1 MGKQLKVYR
10 NFSGGLSEVAN
21 DNMKDNELVMA
32 QNAEP
37 SSTYGIQRC
46 SGTSAYSRLTFEDDG
61 ETLYDSGAVKY
72 IIPFTAYMEP
82 TGEDPYFQ
90 EQLLAL
96 SYDET
101 GANYAVYVKNLPDG
115 EWYHN
120 SDGWVLSDVKG
131 YFSFANKLYFLTGNG
146 IERYQWDDTEQ
157 GYKIVS
163 IDAAQAKSETTVTW
177 GSDVWQ
183 KMWASIETAVSVVQR
198 GSRWLYATGR
208 DEIWYTKTGEPFG
221 ILGAVNAVTQDND
234 KLTALHLF
242 NDNVLIF
249 KKNSVFQL
257 SGWDYEGNT
266 DLVMSRLNVATG
278 ADYPNSIAT
287 IDNAV
292 LFLSSDGLYKLSIP
306 YYSSVT
312 AAENISLEKARN
324 RLVKDKG
331 APVDARGVTWNST
344 YYLSLTFADGSVEE
358 YRYHTKDKSFWGPY
372 TSGALCYMP
381 YADNRDYLY
390 IGLNNGYIAYYDD
403 TQSSFFD
410 PDLQQQS
417 TIPMIVKTKAFD
429 VVGVMFQN
437 SKVKKAFV
445 AAKQY
450 ADQSSG
456 LYIQIKADYADE
468 AKTVDQESYEHMIGD
483 ALSTKGISFDESLVW
498 QEGEWWE
505 ERWGW
510 NDTVCKQL
518 PIGRKT
524 KHFQFILKSNETN
537 PLVIYG
543 LGLQYKRKKVKGDT
557 KGVSNVE
564 VQD

>member
-1 MGKQLKVYR
+1 MSKLLKVYR

-46 SGTSAYSRLTFEDDG
+46 SGTREYQKMTNFDG
-61 ETLYDSGAVKY
+61 PVEY
-72 IIPFTAYMEP
+72 IIPFTARTATENN
-82 TGEDPYFQ
+82 GE
-90 EQLLAL
+90 
-96 SYDET
+96 T
-101 GANYAVYVKNLPDG
+101 VYVYTDQMVAFTEILPG
-115 EWYHN
+115 ELYGGYCVSGETTWHTI
-120 SDGWVLSDVKG
+120 DVAITFPAIKGWFVRAYV
-131 YFSFANKLYFLTGNG
+131 LYFLTGEH
-146 IERYQWDDTEQ
+146 IYSWDGTTLTQMTKANADALSGQT
-157 GYKIVS
+157 
-163 IDAAQAKSETTVTW
+163 IDQ
-177 GSDVWQ
+177 DVWDR
-183 KMWASIETAVSVVQR
+183 IETASAVIKWLN
-198 GSRWLYATGR
+198 RWFYAVDR
-208 DEIWYTKTGEPFG
+208 DELWFSEDGSPFYVQG
-221 ILGAVNAVTQDND
+221 TSEITIGMGNKDV
-234 KLTALHLF
+234 LTALHEF
-242 NDNVLIF
+242 NGDILIF
-249 KKNSVFQL
+249 KKHGVYRLTGTYINTSAPASTDMKVSQL
-257 SGWDYEGNT
+257 NLASGCN
-266 DLVMSRLNVATG
+266 
-278 ADYPNSIAT
+278 YPDTIAT

-292 LFLSSDGLYKLSIP
+292 LFLAGGGLCKLSVP
-306 YYSSVT
+306 YYSST
-312 AAENISLEKARN
+312 IAGEIISLDKIN
-324 RLVKDKG
+324 KKLMKDKG
-331 APVDARGVTWNST
+331 APVDAKGVAWDSI
-344 YYLSLTFADGSVEE
+344 YYISLTFADGSVEE
-358 YRYHTKDKSFWGPY
+358 YRYHIKEKSFWGPY
-372 TSGALCYMP
+372 TSGARCYAP
-381 YADNRDYLY
+381 FVFDDDRLY
-390 IGLNNGYIAYYDD
+390 IGLGNGYIAYYDD

-417 TIPMIVKTKAFD
+417 AIPMIVKTKAFD

-437 SKVKKAFV
+437 AKVKKAFI

-483 ALSTKGISFDESLVW
+483 ALNTKGISFDESLVW

-524 KHFQFILKSNETN
+524 KHFQFILKSNEAN

-557 KGVSNVE
+557 KGVNDVE
-564 VQD
+564 VLD